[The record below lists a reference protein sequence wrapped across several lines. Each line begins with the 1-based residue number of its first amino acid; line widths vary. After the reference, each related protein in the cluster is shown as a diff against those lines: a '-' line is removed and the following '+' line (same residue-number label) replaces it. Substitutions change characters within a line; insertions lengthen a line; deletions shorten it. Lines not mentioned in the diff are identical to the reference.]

1 LLIKDYFVIGSPSS
15 KNLAR
20 KIAKKLQAKYLK
32 TTLKVFADGESKLTI
47 SGHVNKGT
55 IIVVSSMGPPVDSN
69 LIQTLSLISKSREMS
84 SNVIAVVPYMG
95 YAKQDKEFLKGEIV
109 TISVIAKLFK
119 AAGATRLIVVDFHS
133 PNALSFFKLPTKNI
147 SAVSLFAEYFKN
159 YKLKNPLVISPD
171 LFWKSNAEKFAK
183 YINATAVAI
192 NKQRNR
198 KTGKLVIKPPFPK
211 FSKGQD
217 VIFFDDM
224 VSTGGTILKTIQFL
238 KKENFGK
245 MYVVC
250 THPVFVGDA
259 EKKIKKAG
267 VTKIIGTN
275 SIEGKFSKIDL
286 SDIISKAICD
296 WK

>member
-1 LLIKDYFVIGSPSS
+1 MNDYFVIGSPTS

-47 SGHVNKGT
+47 SGQVNKGT

-69 LIQTLSLISKSREMS
+69 LIQTLSLISKSSEMS

-95 YAKQDKEFLKGEIV
+95 YAKQDKEFLKGEII

-133 PNALSFFKLPTKNI
+133 PNALSFFKLPIKNI
-147 SAVSLFAEYFKN
+147 STSYLFAEYFKN
-159 YKLKNPLVISPD
+159 YKLKKPLVISPD
-171 LFWKSNAEKFAK
+171 MFWKSNAEKFAK
-183 YINATAVAI
+183 HINTTAIAI

-217 VIFFDDM
+217 IIFFDDM
-224 VSTGGTILKTIQFL
+224 VTTGGTILKAIQFF
-238 KKENFGK
+238 KKENFRK

-275 SIEGKFSKIDL
+275 SIEGKFAKIDL
-286 SDIISKAICD
+286 SDIISKAIRD
-296 WK
+296 

>member
-1 LLIKDYFVIGSPSS
+1 
-15 KNLAR
+15 
-20 KIAKKLQAKYLK
+20 
-32 TTLKVFADGESKLTI
+32 
-47 SGHVNKGT
+47 
-55 IIVVSSMGPPVDSN
+55 MGPPVDSN
-69 LIQTLSLISKSREMS
+69 LVQTLSLISKSHEMS
-84 SNVIAVVPYMG
+84 PNVIVVVPYMG
-95 YAKQDKEFLKGEIV
+95 YAKQDKEFLKGEII

-147 SAVSLFAEYFKN
+147 STVSLFAEYFKN

-171 LFWKSNAEKFAK
+171 MFWKSNAEKFAK
-183 YINATAVAI
+183 HINTTSVAI

-198 KTGKLVIKPPFPK
+198 KTGKLTIKSPFPK

-217 VIFFDDM
+217 IIFFDDM
-224 VSTGGTILKTIQFL
+224 VSTGGSILKIIQFF
-238 KKENFGK
+238 KKENFRK

-259 EKKIKKAG
+259 ERKIKKAG

-286 SDIISKAICD
+286 SGIISKTIQN

>member
-1 LLIKDYFVIGSPSS
+1 MKNNYFVIGSPASE
-15 KNLAR
+15 NLAK

-32 TTLKVFADGESKLTI
+32 TTLKIFPDGESKLTI
-47 SGHVNKGT
+47 SGRVNKGT

-69 LIQTLSLISKSREMS
+69 LVQTLSLLSKSSEMS
-84 SNVIAVVPYMG
+84 SKVIAVIPYMG
-95 YAKQDKEFLKGEIV
+95 YAKQDKVFLKGEIV
-109 TISVIAKLFK
+109 TISVVAKLIK

-133 PNALSFFKLPTKNI
+133 PNALSFFKLPVKNI
-147 SAVSLFAEYFKN
+147 SAVFLFAEYFKN

-171 LFWKSNAEKFAK
+171 MFWKSNAEKFAK
-183 YINATAVAI
+183 HINTTAVAL

-198 KTGKLVIKPPFPK
+198 KTGKLFIKPPLPK
-211 FSKGQD
+211 FSKGGD
-217 VIFFDDM
+217 LILFDDM
-224 VSTGGTILKTIQFL
+224 VSSGGSILKAIQLL
-238 KKENFGK
+238 KKKYFRK

-259 EKKIKKAG
+259 ERKIKKTG

-286 SDIISKAICD
+286 SEIISKTIQN

>member
-1 LLIKDYFVIGSPSS
+1 MKDYFVIGGPTS

-32 TTLKVFADGESKLTI
+32 TTLKVLADGESKLTI

-69 LIQTLSLISKSREMS
+69 LIQTLSLISNSREMS

-109 TISVIAKLFK
+109 TISVIAKLFR

-147 SAVSLFAEYFKN
+147 STVSLFAEYFKN

-171 LFWKSNAEKFAK
+171 MFWKSNAEKFAK
-183 YINATAVAI
+183 YINTTAVAI

-217 VIFFDDM
+217 IILFDDM

-238 KKENFGK
+238 KKENFRK

-286 SDIISKAICD
+286 SCIISEAILD

>member
-1 LLIKDYFVIGSPSS
+1 MNDYFVIGSLTS

-47 SGHVNKGT
+47 SGQVNKGT

-69 LIQTLSLISKSREMS
+69 LVQTLSLISKSSEMS
-84 SNVIAVVPYMG
+84 ANVIAVVPYMG
-95 YAKQDKEFLKGEIV
+95 YAKQDKEFLKGEII

-147 SAVSLFAEYFKN
+147 STVSLFAEYFKN
-159 YKLKNPLVISPD
+159 YKLENPLVISPD
-171 LFWKSNAEKFAK
+171 MFWKSNAEKFAK
-183 YINATAVAI
+183 YFNTTAVAI

-217 VIFFDDM
+217 IILFDDM

-238 KKENFGK
+238 KKENFRK

-275 SIEGKFSKIDL
+275 SIEGKFAKIDL
-286 SDIISKAICD
+286 SDIISKAIWD

>member
-1 LLIKDYFVIGSPSS
+1 MKDYFVIGSPTS

-32 TTLKVFADGESKLTI
+32 TTLRVFADGESKLTI

-55 IIVVSSMGPPVDSN
+55 IIVVSSMGLPVDSN

-198 KTGKLVIKPPFPK
+198 KTGKLTIKPPFPK

-217 VIFFDDM
+217 IIFFDDM
-224 VSTGGTILKTIQFL
+224 VSTGGSILKIIQFL
-238 KKENFGK
+238 KKENFRK
-245 MYVVC
+245 LYVVC
-250 THPVFVGDA
+250 THSVFVGDA

-267 VTKIIGTN
+267 VAEIIGTN

-286 SDIISKAICD
+286 SHIISKAIQN